1 MPAYYTKTEE
11 ERPVFHT
18 TAACKEARGIER
30 GNVMSVNVLAE
41 RQLCDVCAKIEAK
54 KTKKAK

>member
-1 MPAYYTKTEE
+1 
-11 ERPVFHT
+11 
-18 TAACKEARGIER
+18 
-30 GNVMSVNVLAE
+30 MSVNVLAE